1 MFHLPGGWEW
11 IAILI
16 IALLLFGNRLPDVAR
31 GMGKSIVEFKKGL
44 KGIQEGMNEVER
56 DIDSEVAKAEKT
68 DREARTTAQLE
79 AKSDAAPAES
89 TPANS
94 DHAHTA

>member
-11 IAILI
+11 IAILV

-44 KGIQEGMNEVER
+44 KGIQDGMNEVER
-56 DIDSEVAKAEKT
+56 DIDNEVAKSEQA
-68 DREARTTAQLE
+68 DRTKQLE
-79 AKSDAAPAES
+79 AKSDATPTATPGKS
-89 TPANS
+89 TATS
-94 DHAHTA
+94 DQAHTV